1 MEPHSQGGGMTCLY
15 LASGA
20 PCVANGP
27 LYANRGMLFRCQV
40 PFFLLPALGGV
51 GVFVAV
57 YVLAK
62 YYEVR
67 DLICYSQ

>member
-1 MEPHSQGGGMTCLY
+1 MARLY
-15 LASGA
+15 
-20 PCVANGP
+20 PT
-27 LYANRGMLFRCQV
+27 RGMLLCCQV

-67 DLICYSQ
+67 HM